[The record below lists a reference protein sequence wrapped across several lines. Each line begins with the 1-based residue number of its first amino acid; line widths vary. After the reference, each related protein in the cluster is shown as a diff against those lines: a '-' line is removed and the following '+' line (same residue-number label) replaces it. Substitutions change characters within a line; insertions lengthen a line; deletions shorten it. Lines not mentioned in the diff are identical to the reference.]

1 MDGKKILILGG
12 YGTVGSLVA
21 RLLLKESDVK
31 LVLAGR
37 NIDKAQ
43 ATAEELNSGR
53 GGRRVEGAYADAAD
67 MESVKEAAK
76 GAQCI
81 LMASTTV
88 RYAHQVTRAALESKI
103 DYMDVPVLAGQDG
116 ASHRDV
122 AHIRN
127 AGLCY
132 IADCGIAPGLAAML
146 VRWAAPQF
154 DALKSARVGAALRMD
169 WTERRPVR
177 ETVRESLRV
186 LNTYKHKVYRRGVAE
201 REPAGD
207 ASSMDFGEDLGRQIF
222 AAMFIEEMRAATRAY
237 PSIKEA
243 RFGMGGFN
251 WFTTWVTF
259 PVATAALWLSRG
271 ALLGPMG
278 GPVRL
283 RQIRETAVRDG
294 PEAQGERHQGRQGE
308 GGRHHTAP
316 Q

>member
-43 ATAEELNSGR
+43 ATAEEMNSGR

-67 MESVKEAAK
+67 VESVKDAAR

-88 RYAHQVTRAALESKI
+88 RYAANVTRAALESKADYI
-103 DYMDVPVLAGQDG
+103 DVLYSPAKTALLIAMTLD
-116 ASHRDV
+116 
-122 AHIRN
+122 IRN

-154 DALKSARVGAALRMD
+154 DTLESARVGAALED
-169 WTERRPVR
+169 G
-177 ETVRESLRV
+177 LD
-186 LNTYKHKVYRRGVAE
+186 G
-201 REPAGD
+201 
-207 ASSMDFGEDLGRQIF
+207 AS
-222 AAMFIEEMRAATRAY
+222 A
-237 PSIKEA
+237 
-243 RFGMGGFN
+243 
-251 WFTTWVTF
+251 
-259 PVATAALWLSRG
+259 
-271 ALLGPMG
+271 
-278 GPVRL
+278 
-283 RQIRETAVRDG
+283 
-294 PEAQGERHQGRQGE
+294 GE
-308 GGRHHTAP
+308 GDRSRVASRA
-316 Q
+316 QYV